1 MLIAT
6 ALAASLLA
14 AQDAGP
20 DVSDGPRPWAEALVT
35 SAVGLSQAPEAR
47 GLIRIDDPEGL
58 TGRLTEAMQGMWE
71 VSRET
76 DGENGDMAIDLTLR
90 SYAADFTGERTSDQ
104 ACGADS
110 PDLKF
115 TGARETAAPGTITR
129 ICQTYGDDGTTQ
141 AFSQT
146 IVLVRGQEEAVALFA
161 LRTIDRE
168 NSLIMANS
176 AVAVIE
182 QVAESVRFEPV
193 E

>member
-1 MLIAT
+1 MFVA
-6 ALAASLLA
+6 ALAATLLA

-20 DVSDGPRPWAEALVT
+20 DVNEGPRPWAEALVT
-35 SAVGLSQAPEAR
+35 SAVGLSQAPEAA
-47 GLIRIDDPEGL
+47 GLIRIEDPDGL
-58 TGRLTEAMQGMWE
+58 VGRLTEAMQGMWD
-71 VSRET
+71 VSQES

-90 SYAADFTGERTSDQ
+90 SYPDDFAGQRTSDQ

-115 TGARETAAPGTITR
+115 TGTRETAAPGTITR

-161 LRTIDRE
+161 LRTIDRD
-168 NSLIMANS
+168 NSLTLANS